1 MAWLERLRSGLE
13 KTRSRLLSGLTEAL
27 TGKAGIDRPL
37 LEELEANLI
46 AADIGVATTQEVI
59 AELERRAK
67 EQRLKDPAM
76 LLPLL
81 KEILKEE
88 LQGAE
93 GSLALRGDGRPTVY
107 LILGVNGSGKTT
119 TCAKLAQRFKQM
131 GKERIIFA
139 AADTFRAAAIEQLE
153 IWAERV
159 GAELIKHRPGADPGA
174 VAYDAV
180 DHAIASGGEVV
191 LIDTAGRL
199 QTKYNLM
206 EELKKID
213 RVVQKRLGRP
223 LDERLLVLDATTGQ
237 NAVSQAKKFNEAIP
251 LTGLILTKLDST
263 AKGGAIF
270 PIYRELRLP
279 IKLIGVGEGAED
291 LQEFRAAEF
300 VEALL
305 QI

>member
-1 MAWLERLRSGLE
+1 
-13 KTRSRLLSGLTEAL
+13 
-27 TGKAGIDRPL
+27 
-37 LEELEANLI
+37 
-46 AADIGVATTQEVI
+46 
-59 AELERRAK
+59 
-67 EQRLKDPAM
+67 
-76 LLPLL
+76 
-81 KEILKEE
+81 
-88 LQGAE
+88 
-93 GSLALRGDGRPTVY
+93 
-107 LILGVNGSGKTT
+107 
-119 TCAKLAQRFKQM
+119 
-131 GKERIIFA
+131 
-139 AADTFRAAAIEQLE
+139 
-153 IWAERV
+153 
-159 GAELIKHRPGADPGA
+159 
-174 VAYDAV
+174 
-180 DHAIASGGEVV
+180 VV

-237 NAVSQAKKFNEAIP
+237 NAVSQAKKFNEAVP